1 MNRLLSRCKSASQV
15 LADIKEAQKMISCGK
30 PLVILIGGQIISVM
44 LALTGFISGNLAG
57 NGFVFPVFQSTGFYL
72 LLSLFLL
79 SRPFPLK
86 ISWLLYVV
94 LAVFDVEA
102 NFLAV
107 KAYQF
112 TDITSILLLN
122 SLTIPWI
129 VVLSFFI
136 LKRRYSYR
144 QIFAIVICLAGL
156 GLVIA
161 SDTVRG
167 RWDNS
172 SGGNSAWIGDLIC
185 VGSSFLYACQNVLQE
200 YLLKRFGETGI
211 SPNREYLGML
221 GICGFII
228 STVQWTLLER
238 DVFSPSLWTP
248 EVIGYIVGF
257 SFTMFV
263 LYLLLAWYIGRF
275 DASLFNMN
283 ILTSGIYG
291 ILIEVAQG
299 KDSLR
304 KTSDWMYM
312 LAYVLIVVG
321 VVAYCRSE
329 TTAMVPESQCKS
341 DVS

>member
-1 MNRLLSRCKSASQV
+1 
-15 LADIKEAQKMISCGK
+15 MIACGK
-30 PLVILIGGQIISVM
+30 PLVILIGGQIISVL
-44 LALTGFISGNLAG
+44 LALTGFISGNLA
-57 NGFVFPVFQSTGFYL
+57 NDGFIFPVFQSTGFYF

-86 ISWLLYVV
+86 ISWLLYV
-94 LAVFDVEA
+94 LLGLFDVEA

-107 KAYQF
+107 KAYQY

-136 LKRRYSYR
+136 LKRRYSHR

-167 RWDNS
+167 RWDNTS
-172 SGGNSAWIGDLIC
+172 EGNSAAWIGDLIC

-200 YLLKRFGETGI
+200 YLLKRFGEAGV
-211 SPNREYLGML
+211 SPNGEYLGML
-221 GICGFII
+221 GLNGLLI
-228 STVQWTLLER
+228 STLQWALLER
-238 DVFSPSLWTP
+238 EVFNSYLWTS

-257 SFTMFV
+257 SFTMLI
-263 LYLLLAWYIGRF
+263 LYLVLAWYIAKF

-299 KDSLR
+299 EESLR
-304 KTSDWMYM
+304 KSSDWMYM

-329 TTAMVPESQCKS
+329 AVENVSESQCKS
-341 DVS
+341 GVSSSD